1 VAKHRYALV
10 ACARWEEDA
19 IEEWLDYHRSIGFD
33 HVYLY
38 SNDDDPTALLAAV
51 SRHVR
56 GRTPFVT
63 FRHWPRVGDQVPIY
77 LDFLDEFKQETDWYS
92 FLDVDE
98 FFVLKNKNNV
108 HAFMQEYEDDV
119 DCLYFNWVL
128 YGHDGNV
135 QRPSGSTLLTHRRRA
150 AGPDV
155 HTKMLCRSA
164 AISAMEVRRKAKSGH
179 GAFWHFFDNYALEGV
194 RCRDVLHHPTD
205 GYSARFPQ
213 TAEPFVARP
222 NYADDVLNRGY
233 VAHYQFKSEDDF
245 LRRWRRGGFVAIGE
259 RWRSL
264 YETGQ
269 YKKILDERN
278 AVSDD
283 YLAEYWISHTA
294 KTASAVDDQ
303 PDEAAVSDEPTG
315 PVPDARLGAVAVCAI
330 FKDEAPHLL
339 EWIAYHLAIGFDHVV
354 LFDNGSTDGGP
365 ALVSDSIFGPFVTI
379 IHWPERPGQLAAF
392 RHFIGHHAKFFE
404 WAAFIDVDEFVHPLS
419 RDSIRDLLPLYS
431 GMSAVVLQWQEFGAS
446 GHITRPAGLTIESYN
461 TKLPAEHP
469 RANQAKSIVRTADL
483 LGVLTGSHVL
493 NVSGNSCNARGEV
506 LERRN
511 SNPQCHD
518 VMVINHY
525 YSRSREDWEAK
536 RRRGFQS
543 ARVPGDH
550 YGLHE
555 FEAHDRAATIRDDR
569 IKRFVPLVKETLAN
583 GPARSMITVRFDQA
597 SQAEAHWLRPRASPP
612 EQAAAETGDPPPQA
626 GAIVIPP
633 VTHIDPAGGLAD
645 QMMQYMLA
653 LKFASL
659 VPGCRISNVRLPAWG
674 IDLPAIEVQGASL
687 AWTSPRSLDMAS
699 LAQRM
704 KAGELHRLQYGGR
717 HQRMEYLLDRN
728 SYRDVFRTTDHR
740 DVGYGADH
748 LVCHLGAADAS
759 RTPHDGYVLAPVA
772 FYRDIV
778 AQTRL
783 RPVFIGDTGP
793 SHYLDRLLEALPQ
806 AIVRPPGDMIL
817 DFEIVRQSRNV
828 VVGCSMLCWLAAW
841 LSDAEQIIF
850 PVNGALNPRQDG
862 RVNLLPLGDPRYR
875 FHLFPINH
883 AEPDPA
889 VAARHQA
896 IEGLWRE
903 VPHDYLRRLLAE
915 APRVPRRIEPFLE
928 LFDEDYY
935 IMRFPSVRK
944 ALADGWLAS
953 GLAHFTKWG
962 FEDGLGWWCF
972 DLDEHWYTTQYPMAA
987 LEIAQGD
994 YADCRH
1000 HYAEIGRKRGYRP
1013 VGVIDTGESR

>member
-1 VAKHRYALV
+1 MDEAPDAPHGYAKT
-10 ACARWEEDA
+10 
-19 IEEWLDYHRSIGFD
+19 I
-33 HVYLY
+33 
-38 SNDDDPTALLAAV
+38 
-51 SRHVR
+51 
-56 GRTPFVT
+56 
-63 FRHWPRVGDQVPIY
+63 
-77 LDFLDEFKQETDWYS
+77 
-92 FLDVDE
+92 
-98 FFVLKNKNNV
+98 
-108 HAFMQEYEDDV
+108 
-119 DCLYFNWVL
+119 
-128 YGHDGNV
+128 
-135 QRPSGSTLLTHRRRA
+135 
-150 AGPDV
+150 
-155 HTKMLCRSA
+155 
-164 AISAMEVRRKAKSGH
+164 
-179 GAFWHFFDNYALEGV
+179 
-194 RCRDVLHHPTD
+194 
-205 GYSARFPQ
+205 
-213 TAEPFVARP
+213 
-222 NYADDVLNRGY
+222 
-233 VAHYQFKSEDDF
+233 SED
-245 LRRWRRGGFVAIGE
+245 GM
-259 RWRSL
+259 
-264 YETGQ
+264 
-269 YKKILDERN
+269 
-278 AVSDD
+278 
-283 YLAEYWISHTA
+283 
-294 KTASAVDDQ
+294 
-303 PDEAAVSDEPTG
+303 G
-315 PVPDARLGAVAVCAI
+315 PLGICAI
-330 FKDEAPHLL
+330 FKDEARHLL
-339 EWIAYHLAIGFDHVV
+339 EWIAYHLAIGFDHIV
-354 LFDNGSTDGGP
+354 LYDNRSNDDGSAQVTG
-365 ALVSDSIFGPFVTI
+365 SIFSPFVTI
-379 IHWPERPGQLAAF
+379 IDWPGRPGQLSAYIDFTERYAQS
-392 RHFIGHHAKFFE
+392 FE
-404 WAAFIDVDEFVHPLS
+404 WVAFIDIDEFIHPLDH
-419 RDSIRDLLPLYS
+419 DSIRDVLPRYEGKS
-431 GMSAVVLQWQEFGAS
+431 GVLLQWLTFAS
-446 GHITRPAGLTIESYN
+446 SNHIERPRGLTIESYEMR
-461 TKLPAEHP
+461 LPEEH
-469 RANQAKSIVRTADL
+469 RRCGWVKSIVRTAHLIGTLD
-483 LGVLTGSHVL
+483 GPHVL
-493 NVSGNSCNARGEV
+493 EVSGSFCNSRGEV
-506 LERRN
+506 VQARAHM
-511 SNPQCHD
+511 PPCHD
-518 VMVINHY
+518 GIVINHY
-525 YSRSREDWEAK
+525 FTRSREDWEMK
-536 RRRGFQS
+536 RQRGYID
-543 ARVPGDH
+543 ALGPGGQ
-550 YGLHE
+550 YGMHE
-555 FEAHDRAATIRDDR
+555 FDAHNRAATIRDDR

-583 GPARSMITVRFDQA
+583 GPARSMITVHLDQA
-597 SQAEAHWLRPRASPP
+597 SPPR
-612 EQAAAETGDPPPQA
+612 QAAAETGDPPPQA

-674 IDLPAIEVQGASL
+674 INLPEIEVQGASL

-728 SYRDVFRTTDHR
+728 SYRDVFWTPHHR